1 MDQRQ
6 PVGGAPAFQP
16 GIRMQQQRIGAN
28 IRQDNCIPLPQ
39 RFLSQREVGRR
50 RVGRHVGNRVMTV
63 RKRGEKIRCAG
74 VPGSGGKL
82 IEAFNVR

>member
-1 MDQRQ
+1 
-6 PVGGAPAFQP
+6 
-16 GIRMQQQRIGAN
+16 
-28 IRQDNCIPLPQ
+28 
-39 RFLSQREVGRR
+39 
-50 RVGRHVGNRVMTV
+50 MTV